1 MASSSKDAKPLP
13 LSATL
18 RDLAVLRVS
27 GLDLSSLVPT
37 PARKLESL
45 EADVSVE
52 RSTAFIQA
60 ARSAIKVQNMGSVG
74 AAGRKLESLRG
85 VIDEV
90 SHGLDVSTRFD
101 TRRYTDRMVK
111 E

>member
-1 MASSSKDAKPLP
+1 MASKHTKPLP

-18 RDLAVLRVS
+18 RDLAVLRAS
-27 GLDLSSLVPT
+27 GLDLSSLI
-37 PARKLESL
+37 PASAEKPES

-52 RSTAFIQA
+52 RSTAFIQT
-60 ARSAIKVQNMGSVG
+60 ARSAIKVQDMGSVD

-90 SHGLDVSTRFD
+90 SHGVDVSKRFD
-101 TRRYTDRMVK
+101 TRRYTDRIMN

>member
-37 PARKLESL
+37 PA
-45 EADVSVE
+45 
-52 RSTAFIQA
+52 TFIQA
-60 ARSAIKVQNMGSVG
+60 ARSAIKVQIWARLVLLAGSWRV
-74 AAGRKLESLRG
+74 
-85 VIDEV
+85 
-90 SHGLDVSTRFD
+90 
-101 TRRYTDRMVK
+101 
-111 E
+111 